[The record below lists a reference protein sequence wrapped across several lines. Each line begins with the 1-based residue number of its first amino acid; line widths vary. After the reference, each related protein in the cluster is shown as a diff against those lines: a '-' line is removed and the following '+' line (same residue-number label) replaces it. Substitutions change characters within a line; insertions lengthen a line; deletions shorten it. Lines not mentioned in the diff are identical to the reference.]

1 TEGTVPGEP
10 IGDDVESKT
19 AAIIINVAPKVEPF
33 TVTGSTS
40 VDEDETET
48 KFGEQIA
55 ISANTD
61 TDGSEKIS
69 EIVLGGFPTGVVAT
83 FTKADTAVSVVY
95 NATAGTYTIS
105 GGTDQQ
111 IRDTLESFKL
121 DLSQTNYKHKADD
134 IDLSVKVTRT
144 DTAGS
149 ATDSLVVNATHKIT
163 INAVADEPT
172 VAGDTKTTAEDTKVQ
187 LTNLAAALVDTD
199 SSETLSIQITGV
211 HKDARLLDEN
221 GDEYPFT
228 LVGTGAGQTKTYDIP
243 NAAISNTGADKVW
256 FDPPA
261 DANGTFGGMK
271 IVATAKE
278 GTVVGESTT
287 DDVATKSADITVTVT
302 PDVDEPTISGVSAVD
317 EDDEVSFGGNI
328 AISSPDATDK
338 SEGITKI
345 VLGDIPK
352 DATVTFGTVA
362 GAKVTSVTT
371 GTITTYTIEA
381 TDPTADP
388 DVKDAAIRAL
398 LATAKLTPPQHTDN
412 EINVSVAVTK
422 VDENQAAT
430 GADSTK
436 TTTGTHAITVSAT
449 VDGPTLTGAASGDED
464 KAIDLE
470 LTADLIDGDGTE
482 VYTHAD
488 VKPPS
493 GVTLIFPATLPNGIT
508 VETITGGHRFKPGA
522 ATTAAQFEAFLKD
535 DLQVKKDTEH
545 DAEDFD
551 VDVTL
556 RVTETASNGNQL
568 SGPATKDVTTTVNV
582 KVNATADE
590 PTVAGDTKTTDEDV
604 TVRLTNLSGALV
616 DTDTSETL
624 TYEI

>member
-1 TEGTVPGEP
+1 
-10 IGDDVESKT
+10 
-19 AAIIINVAPKVEPF
+19 
-33 TVTGSTS
+33 
-40 VDEDETET
+40 
-48 KFGEQIA
+48 
-55 ISANTD
+55 
-61 TDGSEKIS
+61 
-69 EIVLGGFPTGVVAT
+69 
-83 FTKADTAVSVVY
+83 
-95 NATAGTYTIS
+95 
-105 GGTDQQ
+105 TDQQ
-111 IRDTLESFKL
+111 IRDTLESFKI
-121 DLSQTNYKHKADD
+121 DLSQSAYDHNADD
-134 IDLSVKVTRT
+134 FTLSVKVTKSDKDDVT
-144 DTAGS
+144 GVAVTGS
-149 ATDSLVVNATHKIT
+149 QTGSHKIT

-211 HKDARLLDEN
+211 HKDAKLLDEN

-616 DTDTSETL
+616 DADNSETL
-624 TYEI
+624 TYEISGIDKDAQLLNGATGTEYSFVLVGSGAAQTKTYTIPATAIKTGNTADDVWFKPPA